1 MGRSS
6 SLHVRGR
13 CAEDDAGWRGV
24 PQFTVLEVD
33 SARGTAG
40 RARWAGLD
48 VAGGLIAVRNAFA
61 RPRSPQRRDPTERT
75 ARLLGQLGGRH
86 LLKMLIGLAIVLA
99 AGFLP
104 VRAFLETASGEAMI
118 NAHVVTLRAPID
130 GDIAAVPDVPPIGTQ
145 MQPGALVLRILNR
158 GADRGRLDGLR
169 RLIDRLEG
177 ERNAL
182 IIRRD
187 GLEALH
193 AELLAEAPHFKS
205 GRTRR
210 LKQRM
215 AEPIGKAADAA
226 ATGVEAA
233 HAVERS
239 EASKRGARRVA
250 GGKARRNAAAV
261 AQRLSEVTSAID
273 EHEVRLG
280 SLRSDLGEE
289 IKRLSRLASAE
300 LIAPVRSTVWENLT
314 APDQSVVRGQDLVR
328 LLDCSELVA
337 TAAVGAS
344 AYNRLRIGDPARF
357 RLHGE
362 SADYQGRI
370 IGLSGVATAPA
381 NLAIQPAGLAREAFR
396 VTVALPGLTADRC
409 AVGRTG
415 RVTFAK

>member
-1 MGRSS
+1 VG
-6 SLHVRGR
+6 
-13 CAEDDAGWRGV
+13 DAKWRGA
-24 PQFTVLEVD
+24 PQFTVVEVG
-33 SARGTAG
+33 SEPAR
-40 RARWAGLD
+40 RAGLD
-48 VAGGLIAVRNAFA
+48 GAGRLTAVRDAFA
-61 RPRSPQRRDPTERT
+61 RPRSPQRRDPAERT
-75 ARLLGQLGGRH
+75 ARLVRALSGRH

-104 VRAFLETASGEAMI
+104 VRAFLETASSEALI
-118 NAHVVTLRAPID
+118 NAHVITLRAPID
-130 GDIAAVPDVPPIGTQ
+130 GDIAAVPDVPPIGTP

-158 GADRGRLDGLR
+158 GADRTRLDGLR

-182 IIRRD
+182 ITRRD
-187 GLEALH
+187 GLKALP
-193 AELLAEAPHFKS
+193 AELLAERPLFKN
-205 GRTRR
+205 GRARR
-210 LKQRM
+210 LKHRM
-215 AEPIGKAADAA
+215 AEPNGKGADPA
-226 ATGVEAA
+226 ATGEAA

-239 EASKRGARRVA
+239 EGSKRGARRIA
-250 GGKARRNAAAV
+250 GGKARRKAAAV
-261 AQRLSEVTSAID
+261 AQRLGEVTSAIA
-273 EHEVRLG
+273 EHEVRLA

-337 TAAVGAS
+337 TAAVGES

-381 NLAIQPAGLAREAFR
+381 NLAIQPAALDREAFR
-396 VTVALPGLTADRC
+396 VTVALPGLTADQC
-409 AVGRTG
+409 AVGRAG